1 MSSTKPNPGNSL
13 SKYKEVFFKGICHWV
28 LPESE
33 TESLEGTVNID
44 DLSKVVVD
52 GNWKLP
58 SSRLPHWLVHD
69 AGPEID
75 NIANSLV
82 GLVRDEMGE
91 VTKQYLAG
99 EMKNEPGVDRPLRF
113 VHKFQPGHVSTTD
126 LVMRAEGRDLYIR
139 VQTKPRT
146 LLTYLRYLWLFGIFL
161 ALSATILMA
170 YFTITDAKR
179 SWAQDFAQRI
189 SSERYP
195 SGDSQDFVA
204 RCIQEGYYRTE
215 WHKVRRQ
222 LRDRPDLV
230 VKIQEGLISEI
241 TDTANRAEEL
251 SNSESTEHAKIAKI
265 SKYSGSS
272 FFLNVLIPMGEGI
285 PDFLAQKTLERAN
298 NDQYGVWV
306 TTDENR
312 VGTVGLKNVS
322 ELLPFAVI
330 SAPGLID
337 AKPLLFTETLKEV
350 ELAKTVA
357 DTFDNDELTQII
369 NAQTTWYRPYSYLG
383 LCLGDPRGALLNVL
397 APCGIIGSIV
407 GFFVWRSP
415 RSWLRHPCKLLGWIK
430 PDDFESQATAR
441 NGRVV
446 RLLSLTLQ
454 DLGFDRTKITELG
467 D

>member
-1 MSSTKPNPGNSL
+1 MSSIQPTPGNSL
-13 SKYKEVFFKGICHWV
+13 SKYKEAFFRSLYHWV

-33 TESLEGTVNID
+33 TETFVGTTNID

-52 GNWKLP
+52 GNWKLQ
-58 SSRLPHWLVHD
+58 SSRLPHWLIHD

-75 NIANSLV
+75 NIATSLV

-91 VTKQYLAG
+91 VTKPCLAG

-126 LVMRAEGRDLYIR
+126 VVMRAEGRDLYVR

-146 LLTYLRYLWLFGIFL
+146 LLTYLRYLWLFGMFL
-161 ALSATILMA
+161 ALSATTLMI

-189 SSERYP
+189 SNERYP

-215 WHKVRRQ
+215 WVKVRRE
-222 LRDRPDLV
+222 LRERPELV
-230 VKIQEGLISEI
+230 IEIQKGIASEI
-241 TDTANRAEEL
+241 QDNQQRVQQLAASNTTD
-251 SNSESTEHAKIAKI
+251 IAQLM
-265 SKYSGSS
+265 SSSGSS
-272 FFLNVLIPMGEGI
+272 LFLSMMISMGEGI
-285 PDFLAQKTLERAN
+285 PDFVAQKTLENAN
-298 NDQYGVWV
+298 NDQYGLWV
-306 TTDENR
+306 TSDENR
-312 VGTVGLKNVS
+312 LGTVGVKSNSDFGVAAS
-322 ELLPFAVI
+322 I
-330 SAPGLID
+330 GLMD
-337 AKPLLFTETLKEV
+337 ARPLFFTETLKEV
-350 ELAKTVA
+350 DLAKKVA
-357 DTFDNDELTQII
+357 SSFENAKLTLII
-369 NAQTTWYRPYSYLG
+369 NANTKWHRPYSYLG

-397 APCGIIGSIV
+397 APCGIIGSII

-441 NGRVV
+441 NGRTV

-467 D
+467 DGDTNRV